1 MIEGIFGYRMRNFW
15 LNNKGTSM
23 VEMTIVTPFLLFLGL
38 GAAEF
43 SHSLYHHHLIVNGLR
58 DAARY
63 LARVDN
69 PTTDSV
75 KAKNIA
81 ATGEVVGG
89 VNRVSWWGPGDVSVS
104 VSNVA
109 NPIDPIT
116 GIRDYRGGDTISIVR
131 VSTNV
136 NHPGLGFLS
145 VVGISSPLN
154 TNVYHEERNIGE

>member
-1 MIEGIFGYRMRNFW
+1 
-15 LNNKGTSM
+15 M

-43 SHSLYHHHLIVNGLR
+43 SHALYHHHLIVNGLR

-69 PTTDSV
+69 PTIESA

-81 ATGEVVGG
+81 ATGEVTGG
-89 VNRVSWWGPGDVSVS
+89 VNRVYWWGPGNVSVA
-104 VSNVA
+104 VLNVA

-116 GIRDYRGGDTISIVR
+116 GARDYRGGDPIRVVR

-145 VVGISSPLN
+145 IVGISSPLT
-154 TNVYHEERNIGE
+154 TNVYHEERVIGE